1 MVEREELE
9 KHRKRQVTLIRYEN
23 ISSGNIYFGFKKKDA
38 LLKEIDGETYM
49 EVTPST
55 IRPKA
60 SWVKMDNLRE
70 IGLITFDKP

>member
-1 MVEREELE
+1 MEREEQE
-9 KHRKRQVTLIRYEN
+9 RYRKRQVTLIRYEN
-23 ISSGNIYFGFKKKDA
+23 ISSGNIFFGFKKKDA

-55 IRPKA
+55 IRPKPH
-60 SWVKMDNLRE
+60 WVRIDNLRE